1 MSTQEIFFRLAAALF
16 LGMMVGF
23 ERKLVHKEA
32 GMRTYGILSMACAVF
47 MLSAVNIGNNFETA
61 QETWRAL
68 AQVLGQIVTGVGFLG
83 VGLIF
88 YSQKDHAR
96 VGLTSA
102 ATLLCVA
109 GIGASCGLG
118 FYKIASICTFLIL
131 FALTVIFYFEY
142 WILGMM
148 GKDERVKKGRRKA
161 KIIAEPDLE
170 DAQ

>member
-1 MSTQEIFFRLAAALF
+1 MSNQEIFFRLGCALL
-16 LGMMVGF
+16 LGMIIGF

-32 GMRTYGILSMACAVF
+32 GMRTYGILSMACAIF
-47 MLSAVNIGNNFETA
+47 MLSAVNIGNNFETV

-88 YSQKDHAR
+88 YSKEDHAR

-118 FYKIASICTFLIL
+118 FYKIASLATILIL
-131 FALTVIFYFEY
+131 LTLTLGFYVEY
-142 WILGMM
+142 GILKILG
-148 GKDERVKKGRRKA
+148 KDDRNNS
-161 KIIAEPDLE
+161 D
-170 DAQ
+170 QQ

>member
-1 MSTQEIFFRLAAALF
+1 MTNQEILFRLGSALL
-16 LGMMVGF
+16 LGMIIGF

-32 GMRTYGILSMACAVF
+32 GMRTYGILSLACATFLV
-47 MLSAVNIGNNFETA
+47 SAVNIGNNFETA

-68 AQVLGQIVTGVGFLG
+68 ASVLANVIVGVGFMG

-88 YSQKDHAR
+88 YSKEDHAR

-118 FYKIASICTFLIL
+118 FYKIAGIASLLIML
-131 FALTVIFYFEY
+131 MLTVGFYIENKLLKL
-142 WILGMM
+142 LG
-148 GKDERVKKGRRKA
+148 VN
-161 KIIAEPDLE
+161 
-170 DAQ
+170 